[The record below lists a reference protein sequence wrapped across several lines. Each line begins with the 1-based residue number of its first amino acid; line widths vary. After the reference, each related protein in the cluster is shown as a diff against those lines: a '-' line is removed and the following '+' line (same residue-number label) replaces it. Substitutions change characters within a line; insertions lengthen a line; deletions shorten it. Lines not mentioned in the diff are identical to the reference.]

1 MKKINWRLLK
11 GFSGHWF
18 SSFFSNL
25 LSVIIG
31 ITITFGISFLIEQ
44 HKDKSQ
50 MREMINLVQKELKA
64 NKEWFETQDS
74 IIAHQIAT
82 FEILLDN
89 EENHWK
95 NTPSDSL
102 VLLIEEIHT
111 ISFSYSST
119 NSWDLF
125 RSSEIFQKFPNK
137 DLLNTLSQ
145 CYFYV
150 ETIRHEIIEERYYK
164 EIEKSIADIYESDRN
179 NPSIFMEALVKSK
192 KAKFCLRESII
203 AKDKYHDT
211 FIVACAVIDMTLD
224 VIKDS
229 GPNFRELNKDY
240 EFEHEFEKYLEKY
253 KKEKKL

>member
-1 MKKINWRLLK
+1 MKKNNFWLWKR
-11 GFSGHWF
+11 FSGTWI

-31 ITITFGISFLIEQ
+31 ITITFGISFLVEQ

-64 NKEWFETQDS
+64 NKEWFEAQDTL
-74 IIAHQIAT
+74 IAHQIST
-82 FEILLDN
+82 FKILLDN

-95 NTPSDSL
+95 NIPSDSL
-102 VLLIEEIHT
+102 VLLIEELHT

-137 DLLNTLSQ
+137 DLLNVLSQ
-145 CYFYV
+145 CYFYT
-150 ETIRHEIIEERYYK
+150 ETIRHEIIEERYYE

-179 NPSIFMEALVKSK
+179 NPSVFMESLMKSK

-203 AKDKYHDT
+203 AKDKYHDI
-211 FIVACAVIDMTLD
+211 FIVACAAIDMTLD

-229 GPNFRELNKDY
+229 GHNFRELDKDY
-240 EFEHEFEKYLEKY
+240 EFEVEFGKYLEKY
-253 KKEKKL
+253 KSEKSL

>member
-1 MKKINWRLLK
+1 MKKMNGRLWK
-11 GFSGHWF
+11 GFSRYWF

-44 HKDKSQ
+44 HKEKSQ

-82 FEILLDN
+82 FEIVLDN

-95 NTPSDSL
+95 NIPSDSL
-102 VLLIEEIHT
+102 VLLIEEVHT
-111 ISFSYSST
+111 INFSYNST

-137 DLLNTLSQ
+137 DLLNVLSQ
-145 CYFYV
+145 CYFYT

-164 EIEKSIADIYESDRN
+164 EIEKSIGDIYESDRN
-179 NPSIFMEALVKSK
+179 NPSIFMESLVKSK
-192 KAKFCLRESII
+192 KAKFCLREGII
-203 AKDKYHDT
+203 AKDKYHDI
-211 FIVACAVIDMTLD
+211 FVVACAVIDMTLD
-224 VIKDS
+224 EIKNS
-229 GPNFRELNKDY
+229 GPNFRELDKDF
-240 EFEHEFEKYLEKY
+240 EFDEHLDKY
-253 KKEKKL
+253 KKKKNEEK